1 MMFMA
6 QWRGIG
12 LVGLRKWW
20 RKVTGRR
27 EKLWRMWD
35 GTAGVENGEGEREER
50 LAEVGFKRIVFML
63 KN

>member
-1 MMFMA
+1 
-6 QWRGIG
+6 
-12 LVGLRKWW
+12 VGLRKWW